1 MLLVA
6 FYLFK
11 FLSSFLK
18 GETGIEMLRGWLD
31 NIFATTSNTNL
42 IIVGTHL
49 DKVRKSKEPGFPER
63 MRQLVKELVELPKY
77 NNGQIISVYIKEVS
91 CALDNR
97 EGKGKEFYLRWLY
110 SFFFGEGVDTNGVNV
125 RVSKKNFYFDYIT
138 KSKGFR

>member
-1 MLLVA
+1 MLLMA
-6 FYLFK
+6 LCLFQ
-11 FLSSFLK
+11 FLSSLLK
-18 GETGIEMLRGWLD
+18 GESGIEMLRGWLD
-31 NIFATTSNTNL
+31 NIFATTSTTNL

-77 NNGQIISVYIKEVS
+77 SNGQIISVYIKEVS

-110 SFFFGEGVDTNGVNV
+110 VFFFWCV
-125 RVSKKNFYFDYIT
+125 RSRYESRQRASGYKEFLLYKL
-138 KSKGFR
+138 

>member
-1 MLLVA
+1 MHYAVVGILS
-6 FYLFK
+6 LFE

-18 GETGIEMLRGWLD
+18 GEKGIEMLRGWLD
-31 NIFATTSNTNL
+31 NIFATTANTNL

-77 NNGQIISVYIKEVS
+77 NKGQIISVYIKEVS

-97 EGKGKEFYLRWLY
+97 EG
-110 SFFFGEGVDTNGVNV
+110 N
-125 RVSKKNFYFDYIT
+125 
-138 KSKGFR
+138 